1 MNRRLLFVVVP
12 FLLTF
17 VGVLVWLRP
26 QPAVARPEAAQVGNG
41 VGAAAAII
49 PLNNNIYNA
58 GRLTVYNQAV
68 FGPQCRTYYGDAFS
82 PFSSTFR
89 PPGYY
94 TNPNYSS
101 QHFSYRYRID
111 IPPDYE
117 LRANSTIVR
126 VELFDP
132 ETHNSLPDPANHY
145 TFTHSAP
152 YVAQGNPPTGTGIC
166 EVIDFPNTQM
176 QPCIIPTQEDGSQN
190 PFWFV
195 RIDENRVASGSNCL
209 MNPVY
214 TPVYNTETAYDLYY
228 YKQAGT
234 TVTAQPIATYLGR
247 KDNAHDTDMRWIAPG
262 AAQAYDQPV
271 FVPVTAGPGT
281 FEVDLETIGDIASDP
296 ETGVRSL
303 YLDVTTLSGASE
315 NGFDIWAGP
324 PFYTGPTNPTDP
336 CLGGVPS
343 EVNARNLHI
352 INCDYHSHASAGVAI
367 YALDYWPTNY
377 NTGTAVEKRVIYVGS
392 EYAGHSLY
400 VHLFDSDIN
409 TFSPIVFYFDTLAYQ
424 VQNPTPTPPADP
436 TDLTLTDWYW
446 AFAVNNTLT
455 NDPDLLPGQSR
466 NCRPGTCNDLWI
478 TPPYRID
485 VPTMSPDCVDMQ
497 TTPQQCTPFHGGWLM
512 VRYLPNRTD
521 TMTWRVELPEL
532 PPENTVDSCP
542 AFPITI
548 KEDAV
553 SISEADYDTVLT
565 TQPNQ
570 MYPMTPAPYGSFYYH
585 TPGHTLQRGPN
596 EAQPGDVFL
605 LEGEGRLDAYGF
617 LQWRVCTSGNCSG
630 HVLLQNSL
638 TWPGN
643 SLDPVY
649 GFREAGNWDDT
660 NLQLGDR
667 VVHSEAEGAAA
678 TAQLAGHVDRGRVLR
693 LLIWNQSGI
702 LMGSGP
708 GNSDIY
714 YHRVAQFA
722 TFRILGFHVSGVIS
736 LERWLLVEFVGWD
749 DLCGRPGPDVGFTE
763 NSYEVNEVGMGISLT
778 VALSDVYSET
788 VTVAYQTEDN
798 TATAGQDYAAASGI
812 LTFTPGTLTQA
823 IPLTILADLDIE
835 GSETFSV
842 TLANPL
848 NANLIGVNPVP
859 ITILDDENPSLISF
873 TVASLSVGEGS
884 GMATVVVQQNGA
896 YTGTVRVNY
905 QTSAGTATAG
915 LDYTTTN
922 GTLVFAGGVLTQTIN
937 IPINNDSVSEI
948 NETFYVL
955 LSGVMNGVIV
965 GPNPL
970 SVTIVDNDIPGVIQ
984 FAAAT
989 ATVSESG
996 SQVQVVVTQNGA
1008 QDTATVQYATSN
1020 GSAAAGQ
1027 DYTASSGTL
1036 IFPAGVTTQT
1046 ITIPIL
1052 EDTVLEN
1059 GETFFITLSN
1069 PVNGIIQGQNPMT
1082 VTITDNEAPAQI
1094 SFVAA
1099 ALTVPENG
1107 GPAVITLH
1115 HNATSAIPIQVNYA
1129 TSNGTA
1135 ANGQDYTASS
1145 GTVIFPAGLVTRTFT
1160 IPLLNDT
1167 LLEGD
1172 ETFFVTLSNP
1182 VNGVI
1187 TGTNPMVVT
1196 IEDDEEIAEISFV
1209 TSAITVTENS
1219 GFVQVAVRHNS
1230 AHTSP
1235 IEVSYATSNGTAT
1248 AGQDYTATSGTLL
1261 FGSVPTMTLAIPIN
1275 NDSWLEGDETF
1286 FVTLSNPVNGM
1297 IVGTNPATITIADDE
1312 VTAAISFVAASLT
1325 VAEDGATAQVMVQ
1338 QTAVHGSPVEVDVAT
1353 SNGTASAG
1361 QDYTAVTDTLLFAPG
1376 VLTQTITI
1384 PLLNDTLLENS
1395 ETFFVTLSN
1404 PVNGVIIGTNPAVVT
1419 IEDNEQLAE
1428 IQFAAAT
1435 LSVPE
1440 TAGQVQ
1446 VVIHQNGAH
1455 TSPLSIYVSTS
1466 NGTATAGQDYTPNGG
1481 TINFNGAAAITVT
1494 IPLNNDTL
1502 PEGHE
1507 TFFVTL
1513 ANPFNGTI
1521 VGSNPL
1527 QVIILDDECL
1537 FAPAPVPGRVEAE
1550 DFACGGEGV
1559 AYHDSTPGNGGTSD
1573 YRFAEAVDVWDS
1585 AAASH
1590 THYVGGTAA
1599 GEWLAYSVTVAEAGR
1614 YDVSLAAAAL
1624 QVTQVRLTIN
1634 GVDVTGLL
1642 TLPATGGMTT
1652 FVEVAAAVGIQLNAG
1667 THQIRLFIVTG
1678 GANLDYLLLTP
1689 SAATPTIYLP
1699 FIARP

>member
-1 MNRRLLFVVVP
+1 MNRRLLFVIVP

-17 VGVLVWLRP
+17 MALLVVLRP
-26 QPAVARPEAAQVGNG
+26 QPAVARPEVAQVVGG
-41 VGAAAAII
+41 VGDAAALI

-58 GRLTVYNQAV
+58 GRLTIYNQAV

-94 TNPNYSS
+94 TNPNYGS

-117 LRANSTIVR
+117 LHANSTIVR

-132 ETHNSLPDPANHY
+132 ETHNSVPISTNNY

-152 YVAQGNPPTGTGIC
+152 YVAQGNPSTGTGIC

-176 QPCIIPTQEDGSQN
+176 QPCIISTHEDSSQN

-195 RIDENRVASGSNCL
+195 RIDENRIENSGNCL
-209 MNPVY
+209 MNPSY
-214 TPVYNTETAYDLYY
+214 NPAYNTETAYDLYY
-228 YKQAGT
+228 YQQSSP
-234 TVTAQPIATYLGR
+234 TVTAQPIATYVGR
-247 KDNAHDTDMRWIAPG
+247 KDNDHDTDLRWISPG
-262 AAQAYDQPV
+262 AAQSYDQPV
-271 FVPVTAGPGT
+271 FVPVTAGPGS
-281 FEVDLETIGDIASDP
+281 FEVDLETIGDIAADP
-296 ETGVRSL
+296 ETGMRSL

-324 PFYTGPTNPTDP
+324 PSYTGPTNPTNP

-352 INCDYHSHASAGVAI
+352 INCDYHSHDSAGVTI

-377 NTGTAVEKRVIYVGS
+377 NTGTAVEKRVIYVGP

-400 VHLFDSDIN
+400 IHLFDSDAASR
-409 TFSPIVFYFDTLAYQ
+409 SPIVFYFDTLAYQ
-424 VQNPTPTPPADP
+424 VQDPIPVPPADP
-436 TDLTLTDWYW
+436 TDPAFTDWYW

-455 NDPDLLPGQSR
+455 DDPDLLPGQSR

-542 AFPITI
+542 AFPITF

-553 SISEADYDTVLT
+553 SISEADYDTVLS

-585 TPGHTLQRGPN
+585 TPGHTLQHGPN

-605 LEGEGRLDAYGF
+605 LEGEGWLSEYSF
-617 LQWRVCTSGNCSG
+617 LQWRICASGNCSG

-667 VVHSEAEGAAA
+667 VVFSQAEGVSV
-678 TAQLAGHVDRGRVLR
+678 TDQLVGHVDRGRVLR
-693 LLIWNQSGI
+693 LLIWNESGV
-702 LMGSGP
+702 LQGGGP
-708 GNSDIY
+708 GNSDVNY
-714 YHRVAQFA
+714 YKVAQFA

-736 LERWLLVEFVGWD
+736 PERWLLVEFVGWD
-749 DLCGRPGPDVGFTE
+749 DLCGRPGPNVGFTE

-788 VTVAYQTEDN
+788 VTVAYQTGDN

-812 LTFTPGTLTQA
+812 LTFTPGTFTQA
-823 IPLTILADLDIE
+823 IPLTILADLDVE
-835 GSETFSV
+835 GNETFSV
-842 TLANPL
+842 TLSHSL
-848 NANLIGVNPVP
+848 NANIMGVNPVSV
-859 ITILDDENPSLISF
+859 TILDDENPSLISF
-873 TVASLSVGEGS
+873 TVAALAVGEGE

-896 YTGTVRVNY
+896 YTGTVSVNY

-915 LDYTTTN
+915 PDYTTTN
-922 GTLVFAGGVLTQTIN
+922 GTLVFAGGVLTQTIT
-937 IPINNDSVSEI
+937 IPIGNDSVPEI

-955 LSGVMNGVIV
+955 LLGAINGVVV
-965 GPNPL
+965 GANPL
-970 SVTIVDNDIPGVIQ
+970 PVTIVDNDIPGVIQ

-989 ATVSESG
+989 ATVSEGG
-996 SQVQVVVTQNGA
+996 SQVQVLVTQDGA
-1008 QDTATVQYATSN
+1008 QDTATVQYTTSN
-1020 GSAAAGQ
+1020 GTATAEQ
-1027 DYTASSGTL
+1027 DYTLGSGTL
-1036 IFPAGVTTQT
+1036 IFPLGVTTQT

-1052 EDTVLEN
+1052 EDTVLETS
-1059 GETFFITLSN
+1059 ETFFITLSN
-1069 PVNGIIQGQNPMT
+1069 PVNGVIQGPNPMT
-1082 VTITDNEAPAQI
+1082 VTIMDNEAPAQI

-1172 ETFFVTLSNP
+1172 ETFFVTLSAP

-1187 TGTNPMVVT
+1187 VGTNPLTVT
-1196 IEDDEEIAEISFV
+1196 ITDDEEPAQISFAAASVTVSETVGIAELV
-1209 TSAITVTENS
+1209 
-1219 GFVQVAVRHNS
+1219 VQHNG

-1235 IEVSYATSNGTAT
+1235 IQVSYATSNGTAV
-1248 AGQDYTATSGTLL
+1248 GGFDYLPSSGVLTFTNSLTATIL
-1261 FGSVPTMTLAIPIN
+1261 IPII
-1275 NDSWLEGDETF
+1275 NDPIIELNETF
-1286 FVTLSNPVNGM
+1286 FLTLSNPVNGV
-1297 IVGTNPATITIADDE
+1297 IVGSNPMIITITGDE
-1312 VTAAISFVAASLT
+1312 PEAQISFVTTALT
-1325 VAEDGATAQVMVQ
+1325 VAEDSGAVELVVQ
-1338 QTAVHGSPVEVDVAT
+1338 QSGVHQSPVQVNIAT
-1353 SNGTASAG
+1353 SNGTASSG
-1361 QDYTAVTDTLLFAPG
+1361 QDYTAITDTLIFGPG

-1384 PLLNDTLLENS
+1384 PILNDTLLEND
-1395 ETFFVTLSN
+1395 ETFRVTLSD
-1404 PVNGVIIGTNPAVVT
+1404 PVNGVIVGTNPAVIT

-1428 IQFAAAT
+1428 IGFAAAT

-1446 VVIHQNGAH
+1446 VVIYQNGAH
-1455 TSPLSIYVSTS
+1455 TSPLSVYVSTS

-1481 TINFNGAAAITVT
+1481 TMNFNGAAAITIT

-1537 FAPAPVPGRVEAE
+1537 FAPASAPGHIEAE
-1550 DFACGGEGV
+1550 DFACGGKGV

-1573 YRFAEAVDVWDS
+1573 YRFAEDVDVWDN

-1599 GEWLAYSVTVAEAGR
+1599 GEWLAYTVTVAQAGR
-1614 YDVSLAAAAL
+1614 YDLSIAAAAL
-1624 QVTQVRLTIN
+1624 QPTQVRLTVD
-1634 GVDVTGLL
+1634 GVDVTGVL

-1652 FVEVAAAVGIQLNAG
+1652 FVEYAAAAGIQLSVG
-1667 THQIRLFIVTG
+1667 THQIRFFIVTG
-1678 GANLDYLLLTP
+1678 GTNLDYLLLSLSTNP
-1689 SAATPTIYLP
+1689 IIYLP
-1699 FIARP
+1699 FIIRP